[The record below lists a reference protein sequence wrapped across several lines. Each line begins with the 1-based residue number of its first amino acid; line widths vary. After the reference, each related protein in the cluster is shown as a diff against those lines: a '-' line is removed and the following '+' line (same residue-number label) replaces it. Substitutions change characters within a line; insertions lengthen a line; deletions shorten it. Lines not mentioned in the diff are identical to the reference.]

1 MTSVADRP
9 GAPRNRLRL
18 PRWTARLRL
27 TLLYGSLF
35 TVCGAGLLGFTFWLF
50 YRATSRA
57 QVLWVPAA
65 SGSQISQRSVPTANS
80 SQIEQG
86 SRLPPPQCRHA
97 HPNQLVECAERLAA
111 GQTHALDLH
120 ALLEQSGFALVVMAV
135 LAFALGW
142 LVAGRVLRPL
152 RAITGTARRISA
164 TSLHERLALA
174 GPDDE
179 FKELADTLD
188 GLFARLE
195 ASFTAQRNFVA
206 SAAHELR
213 TPLTLDKTLLQ
224 VALRNPRST
233 AQQWRATGAELLE
246 SGLQQERTLEALL
259 TLATSEAGIGRHEP
273 ADLAKVAGACLES
286 AGAEAG
292 RQGLRVDTALGPAPV
307 LGEPDLITRLVANLV
322 DNAVR
327 HNVPGGTVEVS
338 TTERDGQAV
347 LTVAN
352 SGPVIPP
359 GEIGR
364 LMRPFQRLATTR
376 SSDGDGHGLGLPI
389 VCAIATAHG
398 ATLTA
403 RARGEGGLHV
413 EVSFVAGASVA
424 GREPQAAEG
433 LGPPRR
439 PEPGNWGCGPDRVGA
454 GAARP

>member
-1 MTSVADRP
+1 MTGLTGRI
-9 GAPRNRLRL
+9 GAPRTLLRL
-18 PRWTARLRL
+18 PRRTARLRL
-27 TLLYGSLF
+27 TLLYGGLF

-50 YRATSRA
+50 YRATAGKRLVLLGTGYG
-57 QVLWVPAA
+57 QVVMPSGRSTLPPAA
-65 SGSQISQRSVPTANS
+65 
-80 SQIEQG
+80 
-86 SRLPPPQCRHA
+86 CRHV
-97 HPNQLVECAERLAA
+97 HPNRLAQCVEGLGEA
-111 GQTHALDLH
+111 RAHTFDLH
-120 ALLEQSGFALVVMAV
+120 VLLEQSGIALAVMAA
-135 LAFALGW
+135 LAFGLGW

-152 RAITGTARRISA
+152 RAITGTAQRISA

-233 AQQWRATGAELLE
+233 AEQWRATGAELLE
-246 SGLQQERTLEALL
+246 SGLQQERILEALL

-273 ADLAKVAGACLES
+273 ADLAKVATACLES
-286 AGAEAG
+286 AAAEAG
-292 RQGLRVDTALGPAPV
+292 RRGLHVETSLAPAPM
-307 LGEPDLITRLVANLV
+307 LGDPDLVTRLVANLV

-347 LTVAN
+347 LTLAN
-352 SGPVIPP
+352 DGPLIPP
-359 GEIGR
+359 GEIGQ
-364 LMRPFQRLATTR
+364 LMQPFQRLATAR

-389 VCAIATAHG
+389 AIAIAIATAHG
-398 ATLTA
+398 ATLTT
-403 RARGEGGLHV
+403 RTRPEGGLQI
-413 EVSFVAGASVA
+413 EVSFPAGASIA
-424 GREPQAAEG
+424 RREPQAAE
-433 LGPPRR
+433 
-439 PEPGNWGCGPDRVGA
+439 VGA
-454 GAARP
+454 GVMGL

>member
-1 MTSVADRP
+1 VTGLVGRIA
-9 GAPRNRLRL
+9 APPSWLRL
-18 PRWTARLRL
+18 PRRTARLRL

-50 YRATSRA
+50 YRATAGKRLVPLGA
-57 QVLWVPAA
+57 AYGQVVMPSGRSSLSTLPPAA
-65 SGSQISQRSVPTANS
+65 
-80 SQIEQG
+80 
-86 SRLPPPQCRHA
+86 CRHV
-97 HPNQLVECAERLAA
+97 HPNRLAQCVEGLGEA
-111 GQTHALDLH
+111 RAHAFDLH
-120 ALLEQSGFALVVMAV
+120 VLLEQSGIALAVMAA

-152 RAITGTARRISA
+152 RAITGTAQRISA

-224 VALRNPRST
+224 VVMRNPRST
-233 AQQWRATGAELLE
+233 TEQWRATGAELLE
-246 SGLQQERTLEALL
+246 SGLQQERILEALL

-273 ADLAKVAGACLES
+273 ADLAKVAATCLES
-286 AGAEAG
+286 AAAEAWRRG
-292 RQGLRVDTALGPAPV
+292 QDVETSLTPAPV
-307 LGEPDLITRLVANLV
+307 LGDPDLITRLVANLV

-327 HNVPGGTVEVS
+327 HNVPGGTVEVA
-338 TTERDGQAV
+338 TGYRDGQAV
-347 LTVAN
+347 LTVVN

-364 LMRPFQRLATTR
+364 LLQPFGRLAVAR
-376 SSDGDGHGLGLPI
+376 GSDGDGHGLGLPI
-389 VCAIATAHG
+389 VRAIATAHG
-398 ATLTA
+398 ATLTT
-403 RARGEGGLHV
+403 RARRGGGMHV
-413 EVSFVAGASVA
+413 QVSFPAPGIAVTHRDPGT
-424 GREPQAAEG
+424 AE
-433 LGPPRR
+433 
-439 PEPGNWGCGPDRVGA
+439 VGA
-454 GAARP
+454 DAMGL

>member
-1 MTSVADRP
+1 MTNLAGRL
-9 GAPRNRLRL
+9 GAPRTRLRL
-18 PRWTARLRL
+18 PRRTARLRL

-50 YRATSRA
+50 YRATSGEQIMPKPGTADTRTE
-57 QVLWVPAA
+57 VTLPPAA
-65 SGSQISQRSVPTANS
+65 
-80 SQIEQG
+80 
-86 SRLPPPQCRHA
+86 CRHKPPSA
-97 HPNQLVECAERLAA
+97 VAACAERF
-111 GQTHALDLH
+111 GQLQARAFDLH
-120 ALLEQSGFALVVMAV
+120 ALLVQSGFALAVMAV

-152 RAITGTARRISA
+152 RAITATARAISA

-224 VALRNPRST
+224 VALRNSRST
-233 AQQWRATGAELLE
+233 AEQWRATGAELLE
-246 SGLQQERTLEALL
+246 SGLQQERILEALL

-273 ADLAKVAGACLES
+273 ADLAKVAMACLES
-286 AGAEAG
+286 AGAEA
-292 RQGLRVDTALGPAPV
+292 RRRGLQVHTSLGPAPM
-307 LGEPDLITRLVANLV
+307 LGDPDLITRLVANLV

-327 HNVPGGTVEVS
+327 HNVAGGTVEVS
-338 TTERDGQAV
+338 TAQRDGQAV

-364 LMRPFQRLATTR
+364 LMQPFQRLAAAR

-389 VCAIATAHG
+389 VRAIATAHG
-398 ATLTA
+398 AALTTHA
-403 RARGEGGLHV
+403 RPQGGLQV
-413 EVSFVAGASVA
+413 QVSFPAGASIA
-424 GREPQAAEG
+424 RREPQAAE
-433 LGPPRR
+433 
-439 PEPGNWGCGPDRVGA
+439 VGA
-454 GAARP
+454 GVMGL

>member
-1 MTSVADRP
+1 M
-9 GAPRNRLRL
+9 
-18 PRWTARLRL
+18 
-27 TLLYGSLF
+27 LYGGLF
-35 TVCGAGLLGFTFWLF
+35 TVCGAALLGFTFWLF

-57 QVLWVPAA
+57 QVLWVPTAN
-65 SGSQISQRSVPTANS
+65 GSQISQGSVPTANG
-80 SQIEQG
+80 SQIGQG
-86 SRLPPPQCRHA
+86 SRLPPPQCRHV
-97 HPNQLVECAERLAA
+97 HPNQLIECVERLAA
-111 GQTHALDLH
+111 GQTRALDLH
-120 ALLEQSGFALVVMAV
+120 ALLDQSGFALVVMAV

-152 RAITGTARRISA
+152 RAITGTAQRISA

-224 VALRNPRST
+224 VVLRNPRST
-233 AQQWRATGAELLE
+233 AEQWRATGAELLE

-259 TLATSEAGIGRHEP
+259 TLATSEAGLGRPEP
-273 ADLAKVAGACLES
+273 ADLAQAAAACLES

-292 RQGLRVDTALGPAPV
+292 RRGLHVETALAAAPV
-307 LGEPDLITRLVANLV
+307 LGDPDLITRLVANLV

-327 HNVPGGTVEVS
+327 HNVSGGTVEVS
-338 TTERDGQAV
+338 TAQRDGQAV

-352 SGPVIPP
+352 SGPVVPS

-364 LMRPFQRLATTR
+364 LMQPFQRLTTTR

-398 ATLTA
+398 ATLTT
-403 RARGEGGLHV
+403 RARPEGGLLV
-413 EVSFVAGASVA
+413 EVVFPAGASNA
-424 GREPQAAEG
+424 RREPQAAG
-433 LGPPRR
+433 
-439 PEPGNWGCGPDRVGA
+439 VGA
-454 GAARP
+454 GVMGL

>member
-1 MTSVADRP
+1 MTSLTGRL
-9 GAPRNRLRL
+9 GAPRTWRRL
-18 PRWTARLRL
+18 PRRTARLRL

-35 TVCGAGLLGFTFWLF
+35 TVCGAALLGFTFWLF
-50 YRATSRA
+50 YRATAGKRLVPLGTGYGHVVVPRGRSS
-57 QVLWVPAA
+57 LPPAA
-65 SGSQISQRSVPTANS
+65 
-80 SQIEQG
+80 
-86 SRLPPPQCRHA
+86 CRHV
-97 HPNQLVECAERLAA
+97 HPNLLAQCVEGLGEARA
-111 GQTHALDLH
+111 HAFDLH
-120 ALLEQSGFALVVMAV
+120 VLLEQSGIALAVMAAF
-135 LAFALGW
+135 AFALGW

-152 RAITGTARRISA
+152 RAITGTAQRISA

-195 ASFTAQRNFVA
+195 ASFSAQRNFVA

-233 AQQWRATGAELLE
+233 AEQWRATGADLLE
-246 SGLQQERTLEALL
+246 SGLQQERILEALL
-259 TLATSEAGIGRHEP
+259 TLATSEAGLGRHEP
-273 ADLAKVAGACLES
+273 ADLAKVAAACLES

-292 RQGLRVDTALGPAPV
+292 RRGLHVETSLSPAPM
-307 LGEPDLITRLVANLV
+307 LGDPDLVTRLVANLV

-327 HNVPGGTVEVS
+327 HNVPGGTVEVG
-338 TTERDGQAV
+338 TAQRDGQAV

-352 SGPVIPP
+352 DGLVIPP

-364 LMRPFQRLATTR
+364 LMQPFQRLAATR
-376 SSDGDGHGLGLPI
+376 SSGGDGHGLGLPI

-398 ATLTA
+398 ATLTT
-403 RARGEGGLHV
+403 RARPEGGLQV
-413 EVSFVAGASVA
+413 EVSFPPGASISR
-424 GREPQAAEG
+424 REPQAAERP
-433 LGPPRR
+433 GPPLR

-454 GAARP
+454 GVVGL

>member
-1 MTSVADRP
+1 MTSLVRRIT
-9 GAPRNRLRL
+9 APPPWLRL
-18 PRWTARLRL
+18 PRRTARLRL

-50 YRATSRA
+50 NRATSTK
-57 QVLWVPAA
+57 QVLWVPTGN
-65 SGSQISQRSVPTANS
+65 GSQILQRSVPTANGS
-80 SQIEQG
+80 AIDKG
-86 SRLPPPQCRHA
+86 SRLPPAQCRHV
-97 HPNQLVECAERLAA
+97 HPSQLVVCMERLAA

-135 LAFALGW
+135 LAFAVGW

-152 RAITGTARRISA
+152 RSITATARAISA

-224 VALRNPRST
+224 VAMRNPRST
-233 AQQWRATGAELLE
+233 AEQWRATGAELLE
-246 SGLQQERTLEALL
+246 SGLQQEHILEALL
-259 TLATSEAGIGRHEP
+259 TLATSEAGLSRHEP
-273 ADLAKVAGACLES
+273 ADLAKVAMACLES
-286 AGAEAG
+286 AAAEAG
-292 RQGLRVDTALGPAPV
+292 RRGLDVETSLGPAPL
-307 LGEPDLITRLVANLV
+307 LGDPDLITRLVANLV

-327 HNVPGGTVEVS
+327 HNVPGGTVEVG
-338 TTERDGQAV
+338 TARRDGQAV

-364 LMRPFQRLATTR
+364 LLQPFQRLATAR
-376 SSDGDGHGLGLPI
+376 SSGGDGYGLGLPI
-389 VCAIATAHG
+389 VRAIATAHG
-398 ATLTA
+398 AALTT
-403 RARGEGGLHV
+403 RARPDGGLHV
-413 EVSFVAGASVA
+413 QVSFPADTVIAR
-424 GREPQAAEG
+424 REPHAAV
-433 LGPPRR
+433 P
-439 PEPGNWGCGPDRVGA
+439 
-454 GAARP
+454 

>member
-1 MTSVADRP
+1 MTGLARRITGPGSWLRP
-9 GAPRNRLRL
+9 PRR
-18 PRWTARLRL
+18 TARLRL
-27 TLLYGSLF
+27 TMLYGGLF

-57 QVLWVPAA
+57 QVLWVPTAN
-65 SGSQISQRSVPTANS
+65 GSQISQGSVPTSNG

-86 SRLPPPQCRHA
+86 SRLPPPQCRHV

-111 GQTHALDLH
+111 GQTHALDLR
-120 ALLEQSGFALVVMAV
+120 ALLEQSGFALVVVAV

-152 RAITGTARRISA
+152 RSITATARAISA
-164 TSLHERLALA
+164 TSLHERLGLA

-233 AQQWRATGAELLE
+233 AEQWRATGAELLE
-246 SGLQQERTLEALL
+246 SGLQQERILEALL
-259 TLATSEAGIGRHEP
+259 TLATSEAGIGRYEP
-273 ADLAKVAGACLES
+273 ADLAKVAAACLES
-286 AGAEAG
+286 AGGEPG
-292 RQGLRVDTALGPAPV
+292 RGLHVETALAAAPV
-307 LGEPDLITRLVANLV
+307 LGDPDLITRLVANLV

-327 HNVPGGTVEVS
+327 HNVSGGTVEVS
-338 TTERDGQAV
+338 TAERDGQAV

-364 LMRPFQRLATTR
+364 LMQPFERLATAR

-398 ATLTA
+398 ATFAT
-403 RARGEGGLHV
+403 RARPEGGLHV
-413 EVSFVAGASVA
+413 EVSFPVGASIA
-424 GREPQAAEG
+424 RREPQAAE
-433 LGPPRR
+433 
-439 PEPGNWGCGPDRVGA
+439 VGA
-454 GAARP
+454 GVMGL